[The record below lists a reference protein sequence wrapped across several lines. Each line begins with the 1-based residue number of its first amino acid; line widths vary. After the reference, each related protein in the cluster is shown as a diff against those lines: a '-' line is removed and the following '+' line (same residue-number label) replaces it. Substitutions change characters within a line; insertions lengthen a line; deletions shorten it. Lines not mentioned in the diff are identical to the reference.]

1 MASCPYYDE
10 KLQELGGRMIEVKH
24 ITKTY
29 GGKKNAFVAL
39 DDVNIEIADG
49 ASVAIL
55 GKSGSGKSTLMHAIS
70 GLDKP
75 ERGEVL
81 VDGED
86 ILRLKTRATDRFRA
100 EKIGFIFQSF
110 FVEGG
115 ETCYD
120 NVSLS
125 LETAGV
131 PRAQRKRRIE
141 SALKAVDLTD
151 KTKVRAKHL
160 SGGQK
165 QRLAIARAIA
175 GEPAILFADEPTGNL
190 DSVTSAVI
198 EDLLFEYQKQHGAT
212 LIIVTHDE
220 DLAKRCERIIRIKDG
235 RVESDSAI
243 EDAIRIAQGK
253 MVASGAHRHAA
264 TVTIAAAAP
273 LPEPKKPRRQ
283 TKQSR
288 TTKATKK
295 EAKK

>member
-1 MASCPYYDE
+1 
-10 KLQELGGRMIEVKH
+10 MIEVKH

-29 GGKKNAFVAL
+29 GGKKNTFVAL
-39 DDVNIEIADG
+39 DDVSLEIKDG

-75 ERGEVL
+75 QKGEVL

-86 ILRLKTRATDRFRA
+86 ILRLKPRATDKFRA
-100 EKIGFIFQSF
+100 EKMGFIFQSF

-115 ETCYD
+115 ETCYN
-120 NVSLS
+120 NVGLS

-131 PRAQRKRRIE
+131 PRSQRKRRIE
-141 SALKAVDLTD
+141 AALKAVDLAD
-151 KTKVRAKHL
+151 KVKSRAKDL

-175 GEPAILFADEPTGNL
+175 SEPAILFADEPTGNL
-190 DSVTSAVI
+190 DSVTSAVV
-198 EDLLFEYQKQHGAT
+198 EDLLFDYQKQHGAT

-220 DLAKRCERIIRIKDG
+220 DLAKRCERIVRIKDG
-235 RVESDSAI
+235 RIEADSAI

-253 MVASGAHRHAA
+253 TVAPGAHRHAA
-264 TVTIAAAAP
+264 AVTIAAAVP

-283 TKQSR
+283 TKRSA
-288 TTKATKK
+288 TTKAIKK